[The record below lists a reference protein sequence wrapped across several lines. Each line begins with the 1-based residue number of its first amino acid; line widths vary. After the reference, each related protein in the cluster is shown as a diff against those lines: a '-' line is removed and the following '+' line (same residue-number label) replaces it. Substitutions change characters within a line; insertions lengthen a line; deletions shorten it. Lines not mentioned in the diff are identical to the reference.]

1 MVELK
6 KTMRKELTIRMK
18 NIRILLRNIRDGLK
32 NVFRNFSLS
41 LASISC
47 ITVTLLLVSVAIIGS
62 LNVENF
68 TKLISDD
75 FTIVA
80 FVENKADEE
89 KEEKILKEIN
99 KLSNIDTVTYTS
111 KKDVAKEMMD
121 SSETFKSIIST
132 WDEDENPL
140 SDTYSIKVK
149 DLDKIEKTAEKIKK
163 IDGVEIVK
171 YGEGMVDSMVSIF
184 NIVKKVLI
192 IIVVGLVVV
201 TAFLIANT
209 IKITIFSRQEEIEI
223 KRLVGASN
231 LSIKQPFAIEGLI
244 IGILGSIIPI
254 LVTIYGY
261 SFLYEKT
268 GGKIFSQFIRLVK
281 PFPFV
286 INISIV
292 LLIIGAV
299 VGMIGSNRAVR
310 KYLKI

>member
-1 MVELK
+1 
-6 KTMRKELTIRMK
+6 MRKELTIRMK
-18 NIRILLRNIRDGLK
+18 NVRILFRNIRDGFK
-32 NVFRNFSLS
+32 NVFRNLSLS
-41 LASISC
+41 IASISC
-47 ITVTLLLVSVAIIGS
+47 ITVTLLLVSVSIIGS

-68 TKLISDD
+68 TKLISED

-80 FVENKADEE
+80 FMKNDATKEDEE
-89 KEEKILKEIN
+89 RILKEIKKIKN
-99 KLSNIDTVTYTS
+99 VETNPAPEFKS
-111 KKDVAKEMMD
+111 KEDVAKDMAD
-121 SSETFKSIIST
+121 TSKTFKSIINS
-132 WDEDENPL
+132 WEEGENPL

-149 DLDKIEKTAEKIKK
+149 DLSKIEKTAEKIEK
-163 IDGVEIVK
+163 IDGIEIAK

-184 NIVKKVLI
+184 RIIKRILIV
-192 IIVVGLVVV
+192 IVIGLVVV

-231 LSIKQPFAIEGLI
+231 FSIKQPFAIEGLI

-254 LVTIYGY
+254 LATIYGY

-268 GGKIFSQFIRLVK
+268 GGEIFSKFIKLVE

-286 INISIV
+286 INISVV
-292 LLIIGAV
+292 LLIIGAI

>member
-1 MVELK
+1 
-6 KTMRKELTIRMK
+6 MK
-18 NIRILLRNIRDGLK
+18 NIRILLRNIRDGFK
-32 NVFRNFSLS
+32 NVFRNLSLS
-41 LASISC
+41 VASISC

-80 FVENKADEE
+80 FIDNKADEE
-89 KEEKILKEIN
+89 KEEKILKEIK
-99 KLSNIDTVTYTS
+99 KLSNIDTITYTS
-111 KKDVAKEMMD
+111 KKDVAKEMKE
-121 SSETFKSIIST
+121 SSETFNSIISS
-132 WDEDENPL
+132 WGEDENPL

-163 IDGVEIVK
+163 IDGIEIVK

-184 NIVKKVLI
+184 DIIKKILIV
-192 IIVVGLVVV
+192 IVAGLVVV
-201 TAFLIANT
+201 TAFLITNT

-231 LSIKQPFAIEGLI
+231 MSIKQPFAIEGLI

-254 LVTIYGY
+254 LATIYGY

-286 INISIV
+286 LNISVV

>member
-1 MVELK
+1 
-6 KTMRKELTIRMK
+6 MK
-18 NIRILLRNIRDGLK
+18 NVRIIIRNIRDGFK
-32 NVFRNFSLS
+32 NVFRNISLS
-41 LASISC
+41 VASISC
-47 ITVTLLLVSVAIIGS
+47 ITVTLIIVAVSIMGS

-68 TKLISDD
+68 TKLISND

-80 FVENKADEE
+80 FMENKATKQDEDR
-89 KEEKILKEIN
+89 ILNEIN
-99 KLSNIDTVTYTS
+99 KLSNIESVTYRN
-111 KKDVAKEMMD
+111 KKDIADEMKE
-121 SSETFKSIIST
+121 SSDTFNGIISSWEKT
-132 WDEDENPL
+132 ENPL

-149 DLDKIEKTAEKIKK
+149 DLEKIEKTAEKIKK
-163 IDGVEIVK
+163 IEGVEIVK

-184 NIVKKVLI
+184 NIIKKVLI

-201 TAFLIANT
+201 TSFLIANT

-231 LSIKQPFAIEGLI
+231 FSIKQPFAIEGLI
-244 IGILGSIIPI
+244 IGVLGSIIPI

-268 GGKIFSQFIRLVK
+268 GGKLFSQFIRLVK

-286 INISIV
+286 IYVS
-292 LLIIGAV
+292 LILIAIGAT

>member
-1 MVELK
+1 M
-6 KTMRKELTIRMK
+6 IRMK
-18 NIRILLRNIRDGLK
+18 NIRILFRNIRDGFK
-32 NVFRNFSLS
+32 NVIRNLSLS
-41 LASISC
+41 IASISC

-80 FVENKADEE
+80 FIDNKADEE
-89 KEEKILKEIN
+89 KEEQILKDIEKI
-99 KLSNIDTVTYTS
+99 SNIESITYTS
-111 KKDVAKEMMD
+111 KKEVAKEMMA
-121 SSETFKSIIST
+121 SSETFKSIISS
-132 WDEDENPL
+132 WDDEENPL

-149 DLDKIEKTAEKIKK
+149 DLDKIEKTAKKIKK
-163 IDGVEIVK
+163 VDGIEIVK

-184 NIVKKVLI
+184 NIIKKVLI
-192 IIVVGLVVV
+192 VIVIGLVIV
-201 TAFLIANT
+201 TAFLITNT

-231 LSIKQPFAIEGLI
+231 FSIKQPFAIEGLI

-254 LVTIYGY
+254 LATIYGY

-286 INISIV
+286 INISVV
-292 LLIIGAV
+292 LLIIGAI